1 MRYKTLVTT
10 KLENLHNTLNT
21 LRHTVYQGSTVQQ
34 VDEMFTIVKEKIE
47 EIQTLINTESA
58 QGEGTW

>member
-10 KLENLHNTLNT
+10 KLENLHNTINT

-34 VDEMFTIVKEKIE
+34 VDEIFAIVKEKIE

>member
-10 KLENLHNTLNT
+10 KLDNLHNNLNT
-21 LRHTVYQGSTVQQ
+21 LRHTVYQGSSIQQ
-34 VDEMFTIVKEKIE
+34 VDAMFELIKEKLE

-58 QGEGTW
+58 QGEGSW